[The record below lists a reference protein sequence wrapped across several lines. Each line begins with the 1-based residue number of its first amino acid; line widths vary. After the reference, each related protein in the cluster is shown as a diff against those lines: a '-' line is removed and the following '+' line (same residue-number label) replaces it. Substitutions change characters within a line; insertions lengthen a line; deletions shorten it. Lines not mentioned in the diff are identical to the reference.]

1 MTSSSVIKELQMEIT
16 NYCQARCPEC
26 AREKSQVKLEN
37 PISPYVY

>member
-26 AREKSQVKLEN
+26 AREKSQVKLKK
-37 PISPYVY
+37 PISPYF